1 MTRCLGWRD
10 DDSAHRGQ
18 YSASL
23 QTAPPA
29 GDCRTVR
36 TTGGGGGAGTA
47 TVLGL
52 LGGVAWGRARRAR
65 ATHGRPPPPRG
76 ALAATQDLK
85 KTSTFAK
92 RRRSQRR
99 SWPSLPGVVTSSG
112 RSRWSSS

>member
-76 ALAATQDLK
+76 ALAATQDL
-85 KTSTFAK
+85 
-92 RRRSQRR
+92 RRLRLS
-99 SWPSLPGVVTSSG
+99 PSGGGLSDAAG
-112 RSRWSSS
+112 RACRGWLHRAGGA